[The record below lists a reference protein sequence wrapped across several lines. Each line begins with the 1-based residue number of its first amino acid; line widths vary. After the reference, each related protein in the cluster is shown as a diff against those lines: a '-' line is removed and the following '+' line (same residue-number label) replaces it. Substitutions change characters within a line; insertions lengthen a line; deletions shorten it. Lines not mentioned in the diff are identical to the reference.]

1 LKNLT
6 DLGGPPTPKGC
17 LNFLIPKK
25 KKNKKVPLPVDVLG
39 VLAGVGTPSISFANC
54 SNIFVSAESFGN
66 FSNPAKSYIYIYRRT
81 KLVFSDEEE
90 EKKMK
95 VSSFDVLIFQ

>member
-1 LKNLT
+1 MFKF
-6 DLGGPPTPKGC
+6 
-17 LNFLIPKK
+17 LNPQK

-66 FSNPAKSYIYIYRRT
+66 FSNPEKAYIYIYIYRRT

-90 EKKMK
+90 EKKNE
-95 VSSFDVLIFQ
+95 SQFI